1 MRYGV
6 NTDYAIVGQHPYDP
20 NRVILPE
27 IMKENGYTTGMFG
40 KWAGGYEGSVST
52 PDKRGVDEFFGY
64 ICQFQAHLY
73 YPNFLNRYSSRL
85 GDTATIR
92 VTLEENI
99 KYPMYGDGYKKR
111 PQYSADLIH
120 QCALQWI
127 DQQTGEQ
134 PFYGLLTYTLPHA
147 ELAQPNDSILKMY
160 KQRFFTDKTWGGDEG
175 SRYKPAV
182 HTHAQFAAM
191 IARLDIYVGEILKK
205 LKEKGLDENT
215 IVIYPVLFLQSKT
228 R

>member
-20 NRVILPE
+20 DRVILPE

-52 PDKRGVDEFFGY
+52 PDKRGIDEFFGY

-73 YPNFLNRYSSRL
+73 YPNFLNRYSSLL

-99 KYPMYGDGYKKR
+99 KYPMWGAVMLYGSIFGR
-111 PQYSADLIH
+111 SCSRSCNRLVGSSVGR
-120 QCALQWI
+120 
-127 DQQTGEQ
+127 QT
-134 PFYGLLTYTLPHA
+134 FL
-147 ELAQPNDSILKMY
+147 
-160 KQRFFTDKTWGGDEG
+160 RFFHLHITSCRIGTARRFPSKLLSRTVGGN
-175 SRYKPAV
+175 RCV
-182 HTHAQFAAM
+182 
-191 IARLDIYVGEILKK
+191 
-205 LKEKGLDENT
+205 
-215 IVIYPVLFLQSKT
+215 
-228 R
+228 

>member
-1 MRYGV
+1 M
-6 NTDYAIVGQHPYDP
+6 
-20 NRVILPE
+20 
-27 IMKENGYTTGMFG
+27 
-40 KWAGGYEGSVST
+40 
-52 PDKRGVDEFFGY
+52 
-64 ICQFQAHLY
+64 
-73 YPNFLNRYSSRL
+73 NRYSSRL

-160 KQRFFTDKTWGGDEG
+160 KQRFLPTRRGVETKVLAIIL
-175 SRYKPAV
+175 RY
-182 HTHAQFAAM
+182 
-191 IARLDIYVGEILKK
+191 ILM
-205 LKEKGLDENT
+205 
-215 IVIYPVLFLQSKT
+215 QSL
-228 R
+228 RQ